1 MAVLTNKYKD
11 AIFEIRTLR
20 ENDLITTAR
29 LSYIDGDNA
38 EFVHPMGD
46 KMPMLHYNT
55 PVKVVAF
62 NPQEGFQM
70 LAGTV
75 FISTDSRLQVRS
87 LKILQDRDRREYF
100 RINLHADAEAY
111 IVGQGDNVN
120 TEDVNIS
127 SSLPGIVED
136 ISLSGIQLACEQTL
150 EKGLILVVE
159 VQIFDKNMMFHCQVM
174 RLAKE
179 DPPIHYYGC
188 SFLDHTDQE
197 IDALCYELFHLQRI
211 ELRKRRKE
219 EQAAKQ
225 GTDKKR

>member
-1 MAVLTNKYKD
+1 MTVLTNEYKD
-11 AIFEIRTLR
+11 SIFEIRTLR
-20 ENDLITTAR
+20 ENDLLTTAR
-29 LSYIDGDNA
+29 LSSFEKDSA

-46 KMPMLHYNT
+46 KMPLLHYNT
-55 PVKVVAF
+55 PVKIVAF
-62 NPQEGFQM
+62 NPQQGFHM

-75 FISTDSRLQVRS
+75 FISTDSFLQIRS

-100 RINLHADAEAY
+100 RINLHAEAEAY
-111 IVGQGDNVN
+111 IVGQNNDVETEQDNITSIPV
-120 TEDVNIS
+120 
-127 SSLPGIVED
+127 IVED
-136 ISLSGIQLACEQTL
+136 ISLSGIQLACESTL
-150 EKGLILVVE
+150 EKGLILIVE

-219 EQAAKQ
+219 EQNAKQ